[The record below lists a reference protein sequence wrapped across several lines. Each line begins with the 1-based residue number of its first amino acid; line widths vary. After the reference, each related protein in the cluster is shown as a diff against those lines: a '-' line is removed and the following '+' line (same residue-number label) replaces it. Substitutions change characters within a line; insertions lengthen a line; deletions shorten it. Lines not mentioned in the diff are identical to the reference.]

1 MPETLEEM
9 KVRHKR
15 EIKSFEGEK
24 LAAMKNAK
32 SRGKK
37 AKAAIKDA
45 EFKYEALQR
54 DLMERHR
61 SETDQL
67 INKEKYNNITDS
79 SGQNETTIYEDEI
92 APSPTA
98 QTTPKEEE

>member
-1 MPETLEEM
+1 MPKTLEEM

-15 EIKSFEGEK
+15 EIKSVEGEK

-61 SETDQL
+61 LETDQL
-67 INKEKYNNITDS
+67 INKEEYNISDS
-79 SGQNETTIYEDEI
+79 SGQHETTFYEDEN
-92 APSPTA
+92 APVPTA